1 MRDLKRLSSKL
12 NLNSIKFITAGWLT
26 VGLIGFLDATYLTIQ
41 HYRGAS
47 LDCYVLRDCEEVTT
61 SQYAT
66 IGSMPI
72 ALLGSLYYLA
82 IILFS
87 AAYLD
92 TKRSRLL
99 TIISILTSA
108 GFLVSVIL
116 VYLQIFVIRALCS
129 YCLLSALAS
138 TALFVMALISVRI
151 SRKQIDRARD
161 LLGE

>member
-12 NLNSIKFITAGWLT
+12 NLNSIKFITAGWLA
-26 VGLIGFLDATYLTIQ
+26 VSLIGFVDATYLTIQ

-66 IGSMPI
+66 IGSVPI
-72 ALLGSLYYLA
+72 ALLGAIYYLS

-99 TIISILTSA
+99 TIISILTLL

-129 YCLLSALAS
+129 YCILSALAS
-138 TALFVMALISVRI
+138 TLLFVMALVSVRI
-151 SRKQIDRARD
+151 SKK
-161 LLGE
+161 

>member
-12 NLNSIKFITAGWLT
+12 NLNSIKFITAGWLA
-26 VGLIGFLDATYLTIQ
+26 VSLIGFVDATNLTVQ

-66 IGSMPI
+66 IGSVPI
-72 ALLGSLYYLA
+72 ALLGAIYYLS

-99 TIISILTSA
+99 TIISILTLL

-129 YCLLSALAS
+129 YCILSALAS
-138 TALFVMALISVRI
+138 TLLFVMALVSVRI
-151 SRKQIDRARD
+151 SKKQTQ
-161 LLGE
+161 

>member
-12 NLNSIKFITAGWLT
+12 NLKSTKFIAAGWL
-26 VGLIGFLDATYLTIQ
+26 VVSLIGFVDAAYLTIQ

-47 LDCYVLRDCEEVTT
+47 LDCYMLRDCDEVTT

-66 IGSMPI
+66 LGSIPI
-72 ALLGSLYYLA
+72 ALLGAIYYLS

-92 TKRSRLL
+92 TKRSRLV
-99 TIISILTSA
+99 TIICILTSA

-116 VYLQIFVIRALCS
+116 VYLQIFVIRAFCLH
-129 YCLLSALAS
+129 CLLSALTS
-138 TALFVMALISVRI
+138 TVLFIMALISVRI
-151 SRKQIDRARD
+151 SSK
-161 LLGE
+161 

>member
-1 MRDLKRLSSKL
+1 MRDLKRLSSKP
-12 NLNSIKFITAGWLT
+12 NLNSIKFIAAGWL
-26 VGLIGFLDATYLTIQ
+26 VVSLIGFVDAAYLTIQ

-47 LDCYVLRDCEEVTT
+47 LDCYMLRDCEEVTT

-66 IGSMPI
+66 LGSIPI
-72 ALLGSLYYLA
+72 ALLGAIFYLS

-99 TIISILTSA
+99 IIISTLTSA

-116 VYLQIFVIRALCS
+116 VYLQIFVIRAFCLH
-129 YCLLSALAS
+129 CLLSALAS
-138 TALFVMALISVRI
+138 TVLFIMALISVRL
-151 SRKQIDRARD
+151 SRK
-161 LLGE
+161 